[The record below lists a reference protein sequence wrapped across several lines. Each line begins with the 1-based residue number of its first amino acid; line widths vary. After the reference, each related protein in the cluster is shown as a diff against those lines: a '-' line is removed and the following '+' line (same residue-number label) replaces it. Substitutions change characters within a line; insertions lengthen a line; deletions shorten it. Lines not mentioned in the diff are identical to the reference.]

1 MYRFLTSPRWLVG
14 HVVVLG
20 VVVLFANLG
29 LWQLRRLEQVRGHNA
44 LVAARLS
51 SRPQPLQAVL
61 GAAGGDPRAVVF
73 RRATVSGRYLSDQE
87 LLLGPRSRD
96 GRPGYHVLTPL
107 ETGDGRVLLV
117 DRGWV
122 PYELDEP
129 PVRQAAPP
137 DGQVRVSGILLQSPP
152 PPRFAPQPP
161 ARGRLDLVLRVD
173 VSRLQAQFDPPLYP
187 LYLQLGDQVPAQP
200 DLPLASVAPELD
212 EGNHFSYAVQW
223 FLFAAVA
230 LVGYAALLYR
240 TAREQDA
247 DGPLAPARVHEVA
260 DRSS

>member
-1 MYRFLTSPRWLVG
+1 MYRFLTSPRWLIG

-29 LWQLRRLEQVRGHNA
+29 LWQLRRLDEVRGRNA
-44 LVAARLS
+44 LVATRLS
-51 SRPQPLQAVL
+51 SPPQPLEAVL
-61 GAAGGDPRAVVF
+61 GAAGDDPQAVVF
-73 RRATVSGRYLSDQE
+73 RRVTVSGRYLTDQE
-87 LLLGPRSRD
+87 LLLGPRSRA

-107 ETGDGRVLLV
+107 DTGGGRVLLV

-137 DGQVRVSGILLQSPP
+137 DGQVRIDGILLESPP
-152 PPRFAPQPP
+152 PPRFAPQLP
-161 ARGRLDLVLRVD
+161 ARGRLDLVPRVD
-173 VSRLQAQFDPPLYP
+173 VRRLQVQFDPPLYP
-187 LYLQLGDQVPAQP
+187 LYLQLWDQVPAQP
-200 DLPLASVAPELD
+200 DLPLAAPPPELD
-212 EGNHFSYAVQW
+212 EGNHLSYAIQW
-223 FLFAAVA
+223 FLFAVVG

-247 DGPLAPARVHEVA
+247 DGALAPTRVPEVA